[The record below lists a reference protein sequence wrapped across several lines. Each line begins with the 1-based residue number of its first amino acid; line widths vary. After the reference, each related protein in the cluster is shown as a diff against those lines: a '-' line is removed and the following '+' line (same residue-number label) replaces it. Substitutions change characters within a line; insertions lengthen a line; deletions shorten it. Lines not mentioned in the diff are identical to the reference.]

1 MKRAI
6 LIAALLILA
15 GAALMVFG
23 VLRGEAETV
32 YQKSTNIC
40 LECVGIG

>member
-1 MKRAI
+1 MKRTI
-6 LIAALLILA
+6 LIATLLLLI
-15 GAALMVFG
+15 GAVSVFFG
-23 VLRGEAETV
+23 VRRGEVQTV